1 MTQLHVDEVDETF
14 SAGLS
19 VDGWEYVPGGS
30 YSHINDFIFQAEA
43 TATGPGLNTAFF
55 ENTIEI
61 GNFKFYDENGNQ
73 IYGTLT
79 SELGFE
85 YSMAAPAAVPEPSLL
100 VLLAGGAL
108 ELVWRALRRRSQPA
122 F

>member
-1 MTQLHVDEVDETF
+1 MPNSLTNPFFRRAERELHPFKEGGNPFSMHFPSDNDAVGAVDEVDETF

-61 GNFKFYDENGNQ
+61 GNF
-73 IYGTLT
+73 
-79 SELGFE
+79 
-85 YSMAAPAAVPEPSLL
+85 
-100 VLLAGGAL
+100 
-108 ELVWRALRRRSQPA
+108 
-122 F
+122 